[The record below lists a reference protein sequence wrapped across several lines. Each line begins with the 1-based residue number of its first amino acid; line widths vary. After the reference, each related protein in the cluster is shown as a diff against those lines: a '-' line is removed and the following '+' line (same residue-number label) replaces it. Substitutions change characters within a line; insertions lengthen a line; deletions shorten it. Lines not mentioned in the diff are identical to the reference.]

1 MLEDHVFGDHN
12 HHCPFELKIIFKLIN
27 QDGLPIGNIYPPH

>member
-12 HHCPFELKIIFKLIN
+12 HHSPFELIIFKLIN
-27 QDGLPIGNIYPPH
+27 QDGLPIGNICSPH